1 MRKFQKSQGIK
12 RWGVLRG
19 DVDNLGRIFLE
30 GLGENKSIS
39 RVATLSSELE
49 IFFGKFLEDYV
60 RENYKECMVIYSGGD
75 DFFIIGPWSS
85 LPDLAYGLT
94 YKFNDY
100 TGGNSD
106 ITISMAIE
114 IAPDVKFPVFRVAQ
128 DAGDSLDMA
137 KEYERGGKTKNALSF
152 LKDVIGWEEFEEFKE
167 IKNDMKHL
175 VVDKNVTRNIY
186 YTIYSIINQ
195 YERSKEEKDLFKS
208 WRLVYYFARLQERH
222 KDAKENIKLLISKI
236 LKNNNSL
243 YNKLFTATLWSDI
256 ESRG

>member
-1 MRKFQKSQGIK
+1 
-12 RWGVLRG
+12 
-19 DVDNLGRIFLE
+19 
-30 GLGENKSIS
+30 
-39 RVATLSSELE
+39 
-49 IFFGKFLEDYV
+49 
-60 RENYKECMVIYSGGD
+60 MVIYSGGD

-94 YKFNDY
+94 HKFNDY

-114 IAPDVKFPVFRVAQ
+114 IAPDVKFPVFRVAE

-167 IKNDMKHL
+167 IKNDMKYL

-195 YERSKEEKDLFKS
+195 YERSKEEGDLFKS